1 MIIRQGVV
9 VSHKLILINIILMA
23 RTKLIAKYSALNTPN
38 LPQRIYD
45 EIKTF
50 IVNNGIEDLPQ
61 LEICGRWTGKLA
73 VSNGGWRGDFDFL
86 YPILR
91 MCRVDRHG
99 DVYPDMSKIMECV
112 ADWTE
117 YLTTPDEYDDELGA
131 SDETFR
137 DSDYLADDVND
148 FRSAAYAAEI
158 GSFLDSDEPD
168 MLSHDRALAEI
179 DSNCCGETEAEEGGR
194 IFQEGFNVTRINS
207 AEDFLKLMEAMETE
221 VAEGGGM
228 SWTSPDFDM
237 AEIESMF
244 ENTEDSGPTWM
255 EFIDDLRNGRYGDLP
270 EDYDGLSEPEE
281 DAADR
286 SDK

>member
-1 MIIRQGVV
+1 
-9 VSHKLILINIILMA
+9 MA

-50 IVNNGIEDLPQ
+50 IANNGIEDLPQ
-61 LEICGRWTGKLA
+61 LEVCGRWTGKLEI
-73 VSNGGWRGDFDFL
+73 SNGGWRGDFDFL

-117 YLTTPDEYDDELGA
+117 YLTTPNEYDDEFGA

-137 DSDYLADDVND
+137 DSVYLEDDVND

-158 GSFLDSDEPD
+158 GAFLDSDELD
-168 MLSHDRALAEI
+168 ISSHDRALAEI

-194 IFQEGFNVTRINS
+194 IFREGFNVTRINS

-244 ENTEDSGPTWM
+244 ENTKDSGPTWM

-270 EDYDGLSEPEE
+270 EDYDGLSDPEE
-281 DAADR
+281 DDADR